1 MTATKYEQI
10 WHSLEDEEY
19 RREFNADVDTGLAFQ
34 IRALR
39 EKNGWTQ
46 GELAERAGSDQGT
59 ISQWENPNYG
69 RYTLKT
75 LKSLANAFDV
85 GLLVRF
91 APFSELAL
99 WHATLTPRSLA
110 PHSFDEENSSHQLL
124 ATSPTLATGWVLTTT
139 TPVGEPFTATASLE
153 PSGHY
158 AVYVGTTAPIE
169 SEVPELRIRRIALAS
184 ENTAMEVRHGVAA

>member
-99 WHATLTPRSLA
+99 W
-110 PHSFDEENSSHQLL
+110 
-124 ATSPTLATGWVLTTT
+124 
-139 TPVGEPFTATASLE
+139 ASLLIA
-153 PSGHY
+153 STKRTHHTSCLQRARLSRRDGF
-158 AVYVGTTAPIE
+158 
-169 SEVPELRIRRIALAS
+169 LRPPRQLVNHSRPLL
-184 ENTAMEVRHGVAA
+184 R